1 MSDSENSSSDSFEKS
16 NFSRESDSQENLSYS
31 VAGGMYTPYTGDP
44 LAKHQRRDND
54 HGDEGEKDKDG
65 LLPYDLEQ
73 RFSGE
78 LSVESW

>member
-1 MSDSENSSSDSFEKS
+1 
-16 NFSRESDSQENLSYS
+16 
-31 VAGGMYTPYTGDP
+31 MYTPYTGEP
-44 LAKHQRRDND
+44 LAKCQRRDD
-54 HGDEGEKDKDG
+54 GHGDKGEKDEDG